1 MAQMTA
7 DNIEI
12 LADGIRRVYSSH
24 PSQARDLVE
33 GFLEGELAGK
43 RPADRLSVL
52 KDLMREFEK
61 KNAPD
66 NEEIR
71 VDQAILT
78 RIFSFLLGKKVTTE
92 DMSSSELLNRL
103 ADSLNT
109 VFDSLNQL
117 VGVINS
123 TFLGQQ
129 NGLQTIRQV
138 IGFRLEGEDRSSSLE
153 TYLGQISKAF
163 LTAQKAFRTAAE
175 TKILEILDEMDPE
188 RLKEAVD
195 GSFKFGSFRKAET
208 FDLYAE
214 RYEALKKWVESGRF
228 MEELMREFE
237 KNSQKLFLK

>member
-1 MAQMTA
+1 MTA

-12 LADGIRRVYSSH
+12 LADGIRRVYFSH

-33 GFLEGELAGK
+33 GFLEGELAGMNPDDK
-43 RPADRLSVL
+43 LGVL
-52 KDLMREFEK
+52 KKLMREFGK
-61 KNAPD
+61 KNVPD
-66 NEEIR
+66 TEEIG
-71 VDQAILT
+71 VDQTILT

-92 DMSSSELLNRL
+92 DMSSSEMLNRL

-109 VFDSLNQL
+109 IFDSLNQL
-117 VGVINS
+117 VGVINT

-129 NGLQTIRQV
+129 NGLETIRQV

-153 TYLGQISKAF
+153 SYLGQISKAF
-163 LTAQKAFRTAAE
+163 LTAQKAFKVAAE
-175 TKILEILDEMDPE
+175 TKIIEILDEMSPE
-188 RLKEAVD
+188 RLKGAVD
-195 GSFKFGSFRKAET
+195 GTFKFGRFRKAES

-214 RYEALKKWVESGRF
+214 RYKALQKWIESGRF

>member
-1 MAQMTA
+1 MTA

-43 RPADRLSVL
+43 SPADKLGVL
-52 KDLMREFEK
+52 KDLMRKFEK
-61 KNAPD
+61 KNTPD
-66 NEEIR
+66 NEEIG
-71 VDQAILT
+71 VDQTILT
-78 RIFSFLLGKKVTTE
+78 RIFSFLLGKKVTSE

-117 VGVINS
+117 VGVINT

-138 IGFRLEGEDRSSSLE
+138 IGFRLEGEDRSSGSLE

-163 LTAQKAFRTAAE
+163 LTAQKAFKTAAE

-208 FDLYAE
+208 FDLYTE
-214 RYEALKKWVESGRF
+214 RYEALKKWIASGRF